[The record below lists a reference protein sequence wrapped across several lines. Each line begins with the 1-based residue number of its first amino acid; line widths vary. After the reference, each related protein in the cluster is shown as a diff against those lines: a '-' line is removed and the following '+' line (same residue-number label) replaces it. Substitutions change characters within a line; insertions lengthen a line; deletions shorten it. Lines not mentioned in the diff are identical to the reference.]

1 MAHVSL
7 AGPAGALS
15 YSQHYLQPISV
26 TLLRG
31 IVSSEC
37 MVGRRNRTASRAS
50 LVCMKSRNTPVV
62 VAAPSG
68 ALKQL
73 NLREQRIAVAFVGG
87 SPNPPCKQRTQP
99 FYFFPQRYSVASSF
113 SAVLLRCKLVLAV
126 CARCCKHYLCADLCN
141 GSMHFGYL
149 HTLQGHHK
157 RQPTLHPS
165 PSSPCQC
172 WAQPPHY

>member
-1 MAHVSL
+1 VSL

-31 IVSSEC
+31 IVSSGC

-87 SPNPPCKQRTQP
+87 SPKPPSGTNSNMKWTEQ
-99 FYFFPQRYSVASSF
+99 VSS
-113 SAVLLRCKLVLAV
+113 SRN
-126 CARCCKHYLCADLCN
+126 D
-141 GSMHFGYL
+141 SW
-149 HTLQGHHK
+149 TP
-157 RQPTLHPS
+157 RQAETCTYGPLDTG
-165 PSSPCQC
+165 
-172 WAQPPHY
+172 

>member
-1 MAHVSL
+1 MSL

-87 SPNPPCKQRTQP
+87 SPKPPSDTSKWEPNWLMDCYRGHKREKKGKGGSPVKTG
-99 FYFFPQRYSVASSF
+99 R
-113 SAVLLRCKLVLAV
+113 VLADTA
-126 CARCCKHYLCADLCN
+126 ARCRFSCSRLL
-141 GSMHFGYL
+141 
-149 HTLQGHHK
+149 
-157 RQPTLHPS
+157 
-165 PSSPCQC
+165 
-172 WAQPPHY
+172 